1 MGGPFKFGKI
11 AKTVREFNTQGP
23 LERSTNY
30 AAPTAPAPVY
40 QPPKQTQPTD
50 KVLTKKKRLT
60 GARPSGTILVDENN
74 Y

>member
-11 AKTVREFNTQGP
+11 AKTVREFDSEEPRT
-23 LERSTNY
+23 EVKYY